1 MSAELGALSSY
12 ALSVQQM
19 QMNLIKTNMQ
29 MEEALVDLLTDAARS
44 VPASDTLGQNIDI
57 SI

>member
-19 QMNLIKTNMQ
+19 QLNLIKTNMEMQ
-29 MEEALVDLLTDAARS
+29 EAVIDILTDSARS
-44 VPASDTLGQNIDI
+44 VPVSETLGQNLDI
-57 SI
+57 SV

>member
-19 QMNLIKTNMQ
+19 QMNLIKTNFEMQ
-29 MEEALVDLLTDAARS
+29 QAVVDLVTEAVRS
-44 VPASDTLGQNIDI
+44 APASDTLGQNLDI
-57 SI
+57 SV